1 MGFYAKGSLLLIKV
15 SLLKSSKIV
24 RVITEKTAFLTK
36 ERDGITNQIYE
47 TFINAFIIL
56 TNIQMTQ

>member
-1 MGFYAKGSLLLIKV
+1 MQKV
-15 SLLKSSKIV
+15 NTFDKSQSTLLKSSKIV

-36 ERDGITNQIYE
+36 KRDNDITNHINE
-47 TFINAFIIL
+47 TLIDAFIIL